1 MYKHRE
7 SAFLIFDTIRE
18 LKLYLIKKNYVEIQK
33 VIELGIA
40 KIVTK

>member
-18 LKLYLIKKNYVEIQK
+18 LKFFYIKKNSVEIQK
-33 VIELGIA
+33 VIELC
-40 KIVTK
+40 IV